1 MKVICK
7 HEKKTIEQECEACVF
22 IYTKNGKANAIVEG
36 LDAEE
41 VMGLLMETNAAI
53 YRSVLNARS

>member
-7 HEKKTIEQECEACVF
+7 HEKKTIEQDCESCIF
-22 IYTKNGKANAIVEG
+22 IYTKDGKANAIVEG

-41 VMGLLMETNAAI
+41 AMDLLMEINAAI

>member
-7 HEKKTIEQECEACVF
+7 HEKKTIEQECEACIF
-22 IYTKNGKANAIVEG
+22 IYTKDGEGRAIVEG
-36 LDAEE
+36 LDEEE